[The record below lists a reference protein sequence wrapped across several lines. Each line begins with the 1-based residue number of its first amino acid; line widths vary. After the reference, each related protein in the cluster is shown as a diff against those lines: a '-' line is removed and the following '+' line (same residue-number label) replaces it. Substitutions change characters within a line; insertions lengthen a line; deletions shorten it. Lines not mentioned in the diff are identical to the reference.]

1 MKLFRKRSRLKEAR
15 DRGGAYLSPKQRLDG
30 SFGTGLYD
38 YYKALTAFQV
48 CGHNSQANALCEWI
62 RAHSI
67 TPEGDFE
74 PRPDDSGQYY
84 YAYANSWIIIGA
96 HRLGQFD
103 IAQKGMDFL
112 MDFWDRES
120 GGFYSSET
128 ERDPDTKQ
136 DLIYTGFCGLA
147 ALYTGR
153 MEAARGVGR
162 WMRTV
167 MGLQPEFP
175 QKLYTVYSRAK
186 GLHTTIDAQDT
197 QEQLRYV
204 VLSDAKRDQKFF
216 QPGVAAGF
224 LARLFQATGET
235 EWLDLAT
242 EYMRFVEGA
251 DDYLF
256 HLVRAGKVGWA
267 ASLLYTLTG
276 ELKYK
281 RIAARIGDNLMALQS
296 RRGYWTAPQQH
307 QPSDEVTAEMVVWL
321 DEIDQAVGDH
331 RTNSIACNRT
341 RWNGRAIVSSL

>member
-1 MKLFRKRSRLKEAR
+1 MNLFKKTLRLKEAR
-15 DRGGAYLSPKQRLDG
+15 DRGGAYLSPKQRPDG
-30 SFGTGLYD
+30 SFGVGLYD
-38 YYKALTAFQV
+38 YYKTLTAFQV
-48 CGHNSQANALCEWI
+48 CGLNNQANALCDWI
-62 RAHSI
+62 RAHAI

-74 PRPDDSGQYY
+74 PRPGDAGQFYY
-84 YAYANSWIIIGA
+84 PYANSWIVIGA

-112 MDFWDRES
+112 MGFWDRQS
-120 GGFYSSET
+120 GGFYSSQT
-128 ERDPDTKQ
+128 ERDADTKQ
-136 DLIYTGFCGLA
+136 DVIYTGFCGLA

-167 MGLQPEFP
+167 LELQPEFP
-175 QKLYTVYSRAK
+175 QKLYTVYSRAN
-186 GLHTTIDAQDT
+186 GLHTTIDT
-197 QEQLRYV
+197 EEQLRYV

-235 EWLDLAT
+235 EWLDLAKG
-242 EYMRFVEGA
+242 YMRFVEGA

-281 RIAARIGDNLMALQS
+281 GIAARIGDNLMALQS
-296 RRGYWTAPQQH
+296 RSGYWTAPEQH
-307 QPSDEVTAEMVVWL
+307 QPSNEVTAEMVIWL
-321 DEIDQAVGDH
+321 DEIDQVVSAKQG
-331 RTNSIACNRT
+331 NSLIQKAT
-341 RWNGRAIVSSL
+341 RWDSRAAGSKL